1 MQDRLLLLIRKAS
14 GYKMEK
20 ETYHKLREALETK
33 PETFPEMLSMALKE
47 GFPVD
52 YRPSTRSNTLLYLA
66 VLNSGARTN
75 AGHDAVRALLK
86 AGADVNVC
94 DYWGR
99 SVLSRCIIWNMPS
112 DIIEKILDRT
122 NDINAL
128 DRIGK
133 TVFGVACQVFVA
145 TYKCD
150 SPQNESRLRI
160 IKRLLA
166 HGADPDKD
174 ISWKILNARG
184 NEYASENDRLALK
197 ELVQCYMTSKDI
209 VVAAGQ

>member
-1 MQDRLLLLIRKAS
+1 MPVIAFFIRLK
-14 GYKMEK
+14 KMEK
-20 ETYHKLREALETK
+20 ETYNNLRKALETN
-33 PETFPEMLSMALKE
+33 PEMFPEMLTKALKK

-52 YRPSTRSNTLLYLA
+52 YRPSIRSNTLLYLA
-66 VLNSGARTN
+66 VLNSGARSD
-75 AGHDAVRALLK
+75 AGHNAIRALIK
-86 AGADVNVC
+86 AGADVNIC

-99 SVLSRCIIWNMPS
+99 SILSRCITWNMPG

-122 NDINAL
+122 DDINAI
-128 DRIGK
+128 DKIGK
-133 TVFGVACQVFVA
+133 TVFGVACQVFIA

-150 SPQNESRLRI
+150 SPQNESRLSI

-197 ELVQCYMTSKDI
+197 ELVQCYMASKDF
-209 VVAAGQ
+209 VAAAD